1 MTFKRFSTVHTLS
14 PFTFLNQCVLRLNFY
29 LKYDFEFRASV
40 NYPDETLHYKLTDL
54 NLGYEI
60 ETTNRYEFLEKLQE
74 YITMRSSN
82 GNLMVFPLILNSFD
96 LLNNSY
102 EKSCTSLNLDEIK
115 KLETA
120 LQESRDLKVTYTD
133 VQTLFNDLL
142 ISTN

>member
-29 LKYDFEFRASV
+29 LKYDFEFRAWV

-60 ETTNRYEFLEKLQE
+60 ETTNRDEFLEKLQE
-74 YITMRSSN
+74 YITMRSSS
-82 GNLMVFPLILNSFD
+82 GKSIVFPLILNSFD

-102 EKSCTSLNLDEIK
+102 EKACTSLNLDEIK
-115 KLETA
+115 KLEIA
-120 LQESRDLKVTYTD
+120 LQESKDMEIAYTD
-133 VQTLFNDLL
+133 ARTLFDDLL
-142 ISTN
+142 VSNN